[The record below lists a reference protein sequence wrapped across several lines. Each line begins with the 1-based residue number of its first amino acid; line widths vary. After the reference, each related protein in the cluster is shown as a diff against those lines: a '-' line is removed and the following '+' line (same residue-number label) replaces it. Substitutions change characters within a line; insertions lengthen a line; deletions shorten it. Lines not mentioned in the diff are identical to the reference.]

1 MKRIF
6 LFILYLVLIGL
17 LLSCRGHWQMEST
30 ETNRHAEEIGVEF
43 HDWQQAWNS
52 FAERLSYKI
61 EFYPTLISPA
71 ATTTETNPA
80 IGLTAAPTDSHSS
93 TLPPS
98 GSTGGVGFGS
108 VKSIEFSCERIAT
121 DSSVAQTDSTVDFKS
136 AQASDAHT
144 EKASELRHDN
154 GTVLI
159 VSVVAAVAFIVLVLI
174 VIRKFFKK

>member
-30 ETNRHAEEIGVEF
+30 ETKRHSEEIGVEF

-52 FAERLSYKI
+52 FAERLCYKI
-61 EFYPTLISPA
+61 EFYPAMIDRGSTTAENPARGHATDPQA
-71 ATTTETNPA
+71 ATVQPA
-80 IGLTAAPTDSHSS
+80 YHSAIAGGGLGP
-93 TLPPS
+93 
-98 GSTGGVGFGS
+98 
-108 VKSIEFSCERIAT
+108 VKSIEFSCERVAT

-174 VIRKFFKK
+174 VIRKFFKR